1 MGQQKEREK
10 MNMLIKILK
19 NIGVIVLAIALF
31 VVGSIPGNL
40 LVSVFTN
47 EYLQLIIPS
56 IVSILVTF
64 GLVWFVSGKLLKID
78 AEELGIKLKK
88 VDVKWIVIA
97 VALPVLILLFYAF
110 VLPGK
115 PYVSGDEG
123 LVKSLIKGFF
133 EAGITAGLLEELVFR
148 GMIFRYMKKTLGV
161 KAAVIVPAVLFASMH
176 ILNMQTFNWMDLILL
191 IFAGSSVAI
200 MFTMMALKS
209 NTIYAGACAHALW
222 NTLIIGGT
230 FGIGDIVNGME
241 NTSYIVIPI
250 ESTSKLLT
258 GGNFGVEA
266 AVPAIVGYIAVSVI
280 CAIGFREKEAPG
292 N

>member
-10 MNMLIKILK
+10 MNILIKILK

-88 VDVKWIVIA
+88 VDFKWIVIS
-97 VALPVLILLFYAF
+97 VALPTLILLFYAF
-110 VLPGK
+110 VLPSK

-123 LVKSLIKGFF
+123 LAKSLLRGFF
-133 EAGITAGLLEELVFR
+133 EAGITAGLGFSRNDFPLYE
-148 GMIFRYMKKTLGV
+148 K
-161 KAAVIVPAVLFASMH
+161 
-176 ILNMQTFNWMDLILL
+176 
-191 IFAGSSVAI
+191 
-200 MFTMMALKS
+200 
-209 NTIYAGACAHALW
+209 NTWGKGCSDRSCCFICKYAYFKHAD
-222 NTLIIGGT
+222 
-230 FGIGDIVNGME
+230 F
-241 NTSYIVIPI
+241 
-250 ESTSKLLT
+250 
-258 GGNFGVEA
+258 
-266 AVPAIVGYIAVSVI
+266 
-280 CAIGFREKEAPG
+280 
-292 N
+292 